1 MDVEERVVDK
11 RQLIDVIHELELDGE
26 GAELFV
32 VHVQNT
38 RGASDEKT
46 AEVVDDGSAAT
57 HGRFGWWRHEVVVLQ
72 MQLFEIGQIRC
83 FQRQDGYAV
92 AGEVERLQAAQVTQR
107 AGNVLDDVVA
117 EVDVNQI
124 DQVSEARR

>member
-11 RQLIDVIHELELDGE
+11 RQLIDVIHELELDRK

-46 AEVVDDGSAAT
+46 AEVVDDGSAAS
-57 HGRFGWWRHEVVVLQ
+57 HGCFRRRRHEIIVLK
-72 MQLFEIGQIRC
+72 MKF
-83 FQRQDGYAV
+83 FQVG
-92 AGEVERLQAAQVTQR
+92 
-107 AGNVLDDVVA
+107 
-117 EVDVNQI
+117 
-124 DQVSEARR
+124 